1 MKFIKFNQA
10 QAEIFVPGVGPI
22 PFHIDGRTAVTCVE
36 LNKDEIKELIVN
48 NGRLYLLG
56 PTVPGGDRPLFFA
69 AQVKNPFIQK
79 PKPQD
84 DDKNA
89 SKNNG
94 APGQGPRNDQ

>member
-1 MKFIKFNQA
+1 MKYIRFDQA
-10 QAEIFVPGVGPI
+10 TAEIYVPNVGPI
-22 PFHIDGRTAVTCVE
+22 PFYLEDNTVAICVE
-36 LNKDEIKELIVN
+36 LDKQEIKDLVVN
-48 NGRLYLLG
+48 NGRLWILTHAL
-56 PTVPGGDRPLFFA
+56 PGGDRP
-69 AQVKNPFIQK
+69 PFIKPQTSSPFTT